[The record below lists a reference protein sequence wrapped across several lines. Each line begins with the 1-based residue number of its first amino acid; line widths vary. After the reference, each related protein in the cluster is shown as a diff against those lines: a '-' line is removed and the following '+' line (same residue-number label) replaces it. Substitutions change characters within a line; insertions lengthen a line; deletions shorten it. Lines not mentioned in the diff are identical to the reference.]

1 MEATFVAK
9 PSELKAQLLEKIESL
24 FADSDAPVTITLK
37 QAEVTSQPD
46 QMDIYVK
53 MEAIR
58 KRTEL
63 ITIALPPGTD
73 INDII
78 DEVNDVDQ

>member
-24 FADSDAPVTITLK
+24 FADSDAPVTITIK
-37 QAEVTSQPD
+37 QAEVIPQPSQKA
-46 QMDIYVK
+46 IYLE

-63 ITIALPPGTD
+63 VAVSLPTGTD
-73 INDII
+73 INDVI
-78 DEVNDVDQ
+78 DDQYF

>member
-24 FADSDAPVTITLK
+24 FADSDAPVTITIK
-37 QAEVTSQPD
+37 QAEVTPSPD
-46 QMDIYVK
+46 QRTIYLV

-58 KRTEL
+58 KRTEVVPVS
-63 ITIALPPGTD
+63 LPPGMD